1 MHMVEKIYLADYLL
15 TQTGRT
21 RYSKNMQFFFFFF
34 FLNFEGTSIKQTTL
48 NKLGSDEK
56 YDISDFCSQIN
67 LFLCSLVSFFHVSI
81 NLL

>member
-34 FLNFEGTSIKQTTL
+34 DKLWMKVLQSNKQL
-48 NKLGSDEK
+48 
-56 YDISDFCSQIN
+56 
-67 LFLCSLVSFFHVSI
+67 
-81 NLL
+81 

>member
-21 RYSKNMQFFFFFF
+21 RYSKNMQFFFFF
-34 FLNFEGTSIKQTTL
+34 LINFEGTSIKQTTL

-56 YDISDFCSQIN
+56 NMI
-67 LFLCSLVSFFHVSI
+67 
-81 NLL
+81 

>member
-34 FLNFEGTSIKQTTL
+34 FINFEGTSIKQTTL

-56 YDISDFCSQIN
+56 NMI
-67 LFLCSLVSFFHVSI
+67 
-81 NLL
+81 